1 MEETFGDGDGE
12 SNKPK
17 EVFHLL
23 AQRDLGDSTS
33 DLYNNN

>member
-1 MEETFGDGDGE
+1 MREKIFGDGDGE

-23 AQRDLGDSTS
+23 AQRDLGD
-33 DLYNNN
+33 